1 MAPRR
6 ARGGHLCA
14 ARRSGHRRRQCQRPT
29 GAQLGGRFKRLEAG
43 KTPPAPGWL
52 PKPRIESPGHWVMVG
67 AGTRTQTRSRG
78 SGSPP
83 PVSGPPLP
91 RGPSV
96 QVGDCKGVFVSGLE
110 VTEVRSLWRLQRSPG
125 GRAPKSRSP
134 PPRGPGRAGLPRSPP
149 LGGWSPLPGYPSLA
163 TPRLASTHPPLA
175 GDSEPWH
182 PPQLRDHCVSAGG
195 PAGRA
200 GGGARRRCQVAVQ
213 REAGREGGKHPCEDR
228 KLHPQY
234 GRAQRS
240 LWKWSL
246 HRHVTRALAPPVCS
260 HSLSRS
266 QAREGHVTLSGP
278 VT

>member
-52 PKPRIESPGHWVMVG
+52 PKPRTESPGHWVMVG

-134 PPRGPGRAGLPRSPP
+134 PPRGPGRAGLP
-149 LGGWSPLPGYPSLA
+149 PSLA
-163 TPRLASTHPPLA
+163 PRPS
-175 GDSEPWH
+175 
-182 PPQLRDHCVSAGG
+182 VGG
-195 PAGRA
+195 PHFPDIPPWRPHASLPLTLPWRVTQSPGT
-200 GGGARRRCQVAVQ
+200 RRSC
-213 REAGREGGKHPCEDR
+213 
-228 KLHPQY
+228 
-234 GRAQRS
+234 
-240 LWKWSL
+240 
-246 HRHVTRALAPPVCS
+246 VTTV
-260 HSLSRS
+260 
-266 QAREGHVTLSGP
+266 
-278 VT
+278 